1 MNSTLIVTTLAMALS
16 AGQAIAESEG
26 NGDPFAF
33 RAEAQVTSGRPFV
46 TETMA
51 DQYPQLTGETTR
63 PSTLAQLDPAPGRET
78 PVQTAASLPRG
89 FGDGSPLHA
98 QMRNT
103 NRYWAVQEQVPRYL
117 EAGTSRP
124 GS

>member
-1 MNSTLIVTTLAMALS
+1 MNSTLIVTALAVALS

-33 RAEAQVTSGRPFV
+33 RAEPQVTSGRPFV

-51 DQYPQLTGETTR
+51 DQYPQPTGETTQ
-63 PSTLAQLDPAPGRET
+63 PSTLAQLDPAPGREA

-89 FGDGSPLHA
+89 FGDGSILYA
-98 QMRNT
+98 QTRNT
-103 NRYWAVQEQVPRYL
+103 NHSWAVQGQMPRYL
-117 EAGTSRP
+117 EAGTPRP